1 MILSF
6 EEQKLFDEKQE
17 KISNLFFKIK
27 KINQYYN
34 LKETTED
41 QRGQLLEN
49 SQFIFDQLEQFGYER
64 SFVETLLISG
74 KDFVDSFFAEERD
87 LDLFGKVK
95 LIFG

>member
-1 MILSF
+1 MDF
-6 EEQKLFDEKQE
+6 EEQKLFNEKQE
-17 KISNLFFKIK
+17 KISNLFFRVK
-27 KINQYYN
+27 KINEVYN
-34 LKETTED
+34 SKNTTEE
-41 QRGQLLEN
+41 QRGMLLEN